1 MKAWSRSFLLFHLN
15 PMRAANASSCW
26 CRTSGSALRGAGF
39 EEEGEEDVEDEA
51 LAAVAR
57 RRVRGTVLRD
67 EEEIKPAKDVR
78 GSTRGALRAPK
89 EDEEAR
95 SRREELVVRFI
106 SPLAQIIEFESL
118 VRKIERE
125 MQKKN
130 KKKTK
135 KSPPEKG

>member
-1 MKAWSRSFLLFHLN
+1 
-15 PMRAANASSCW
+15 
-26 CRTSGSALRGAGF
+26 LRGAGF

-78 GSTRGALRAPK
+78 GSTRGALREPK

-118 VRKIERE
+118 TQNRKRKA
-125 MQKKN
+125 QKN
-130 KKKTK
+130 KKKLQKWADTRAQ
-135 KSPPEKG
+135 EEDNQGCMYKGYSAGTLVTTDHRFRVCCT